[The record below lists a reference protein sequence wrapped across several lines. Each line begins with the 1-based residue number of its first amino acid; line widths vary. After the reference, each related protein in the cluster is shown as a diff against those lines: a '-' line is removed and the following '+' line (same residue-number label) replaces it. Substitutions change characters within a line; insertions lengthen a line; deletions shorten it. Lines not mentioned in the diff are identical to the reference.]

1 MIRDWGYDEL
11 NGPEDVM
18 KVRCPR
24 CDTCGFE
31 EDENYEHSTCSVCL
45 GMGYLIQ
52 PYLPN
57 LAVEEDEKE
66 IKDG

>member
-1 MIRDWGYDEL
+1 MKMIRDWGHGE
-11 NGPEDVM
+11 PERPEE

-45 GMGYLIQ
+45 GMGYV
-52 PYLPN
+52 
-57 LAVEEDEKE
+57 VEGDELRLY
-66 IKDG
+66 

>member
-1 MIRDWGYDEL
+1 MKMIRDWGHGE
-11 NGPEDVM
+11 PERPEE

-45 GMGYLIQ
+45 GMGYV
-52 PYLPN
+52 
-57 LAVEEDEKE
+57 VEGDED
-66 IKDG
+66 G

>member
-1 MIRDWGYDEL
+1 MKKLLSVGIA
-11 NGPEDVM
+11 M

-52 PYLPN
+52 PCLPIMDGDKN
-57 LAVEEDEKE
+57 EEL
-66 IKDG
+66 